1 MTMNK
6 LHLPVL
12 FVTLTLIVT
21 SDCQTRQ
28 ITAQIT
34 DGLFG
39 QFRGVSLQSVWE
51 QVQNR
56 KTVSFSVVRDTA
68 QFLVVNLA
76 WLTAGLVLWRGPA
89 VSRGDTRTP
98 GHQALL
104 QENVSHHVIDIKK
117 LNNFFSNPNVVARNL
132 FVCTSLV
139 TITPLLTDH

>member
-1 MTMNK
+1 MMTMNK

-28 ITAQIT
+28 IAQIT

-89 VSRGDTRTP
+89 VSRGETEF
-98 GHQALL
+98 HQTLL